1 MNIILNVRKNRAD
14 NFKLKHMVE
23 LGSTNQQ
30 FKPWEHV
37 I

>member
-1 MNIILNVRKNRAD
+1 MNIILNVRKNRTD

-23 LGSTNQQ
+23 FGSANQQ

>member
-1 MNIILNVRKNRAD
+1 MNILLNVRKNRTD

-23 LGSTNQQ
+23 LGSRNQQ
-30 FKPWEHV
+30 FKAWEHV